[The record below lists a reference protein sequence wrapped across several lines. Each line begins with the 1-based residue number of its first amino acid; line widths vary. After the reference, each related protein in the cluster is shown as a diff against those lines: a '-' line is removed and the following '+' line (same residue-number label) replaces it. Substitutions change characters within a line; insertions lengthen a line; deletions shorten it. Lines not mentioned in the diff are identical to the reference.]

1 MDYPRMAARV
11 AGPEKRVTLS
21 LTAEEAKALV
31 EAAKADPALQAKVRE
46 AVEAVP
52 WKSER
57 VHGWVPPENR
67 K

>member
-1 MDYPRMAARV
+1 MDVSRMAARV
-11 AGPEKRVTLS
+11 AGTEKMVTLS

-31 EAAKADPALQAKVRE
+31 EAAEADPRLHAKVKE

-57 VHGWVPPENR
+57 VEGWIPPEQR